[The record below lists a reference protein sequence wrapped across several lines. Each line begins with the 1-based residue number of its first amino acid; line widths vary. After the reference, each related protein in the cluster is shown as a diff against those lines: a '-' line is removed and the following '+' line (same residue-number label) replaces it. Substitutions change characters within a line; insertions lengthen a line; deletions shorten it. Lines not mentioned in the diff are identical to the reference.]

1 MMWSKQKSPRFE
13 KEKPT
18 NPIGPGYYDLPS
30 VLHEQSVT
38 IPGSDRFQEQPMPET
53 PGPGSYAQGT
63 KASKAKQCK
72 ENRPPSRDR
81 NSKQIQSPKQ
91 VKGDFLQTK
100 LEEEEHLRREAEGR
114 LLQLTESARQ
124 TAAEYAQ
131 LRGEHFTLAQTQ
143 EKSKIVIADLQAA
156 LTAIEEKVPQL
167 ESQLVDA
174 EAARAA
180 AAQHKQEAESL
191 RAEVPALR
199 KQLEDSEAAHA
210 AAAKQHAEEVQRLQG
225 EVSQV
230 PELKKQLAEMEAMR
244 RAAAVQH
251 ECAEERLQTEVAQ
264 VSELQKQLQEAKAST
279 DAIMAEQ
286 AEEIS
291 TLQATASKV
300 PGLEKNLFDIEAALA
315 AAREE
320 SSQVESL
327 QAEVPGLR
335 KQLEDSEAAH
345 AAAAKQHAE
354 EVQRLQGEVS
364 QVSELQQQ
372 VKDMEA
378 ALEAAAK
385 EQEQESCKSRA
396 EASQVHELTKRL
408 ADLEAAG
415 QKAAERHE
423 QDLQKLR
430 EEASSSAIEHEG
442 ALASLQAEV
451 SQVPL
456 LKERL
461 AEAEA
466 TITVQRQ
473 AELQAQAAEAELHK
487 KLADAEAKCQ
497 SVELEANET
506 EVTQLQEQLAAARAE
521 NSALMS
527 DKDQLKKDLE
537 KLKFAEINANM
548 TKNAKERAE
557 AQVRDLKMDLEQWRS
572 KAQSFV
578 RDEDK
583 MKRQEEDVGRLEQEA
598 KDLHQ
603 QNAQLLVT
611 FQQFKTE
618 WDLMRA
624 ENQSLQETLATY
636 EMNLDRATDHNAQM
650 MGHVNPKQ
658 KIRHMVNL
666 KEENKELREQ
676 LKKAKQRIT
685 QLGGEGLLEALASFS
700 HRGLG
705 ADQLSIP
712 ASACPDTPCQSV
724 QGESRTP
731 KRPSTPSRKMSPRRG
746 SPEEEYQVWLADED
760 RRRQLQD
767 RAVERVQTDFQ
778 HFIALIERA
787 VLSGEMSGDS
797 PNPAALLERLR
808 SVVHPAMQGGR
819 VASGTP

>member
-191 RAEVPALR
+191 RAEVPA
-199 KQLEDSEAAHA
+199 
-210 AAAKQHAEEVQRLQG
+210 
-225 EVSQV
+225 
-230 PELKKQLAEMEAMR
+230 
-244 RAAAVQH
+244 
-251 ECAEERLQTEVAQ
+251 
-264 VSELQKQLQEAKAST
+264 
-279 DAIMAEQ
+279 
-286 AEEIS
+286 
-291 TLQATASKV
+291 
-300 PGLEKNLFDIEAALA
+300 
-315 AAREE
+315 
-320 SSQVESL
+320 
-327 QAEVPGLR
+327 LR

-685 QLGGEGLLEALASFS
+685 QLGVSRKGEGLLEALASFS